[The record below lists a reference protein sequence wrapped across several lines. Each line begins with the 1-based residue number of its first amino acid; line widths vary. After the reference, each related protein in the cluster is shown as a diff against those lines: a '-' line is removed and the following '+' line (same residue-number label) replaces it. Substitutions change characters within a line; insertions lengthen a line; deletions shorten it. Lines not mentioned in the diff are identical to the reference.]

1 MPNTI
6 EWSEEEMQL
15 LIDLRRDRNNDYWRR
30 FGRSKIPFWDEIA
43 TKIQKDLGMA
53 FTNVQAS
60 EKFKG
65 MVKECKVS
73 KILVKKKKNEINYI
87 YKKNIYY

>member
-15 LIDLRRDRNNDYWRR
+15 LINLRKERNTEYWRA
-30 FGRSKIPFWDEIA
+30 FGRSKVAFWNRIA
-43 TKIQKDLGMA
+43 EKIQEELGTV
-53 FTNVQAS
+53 FTGAQAR

-65 MVKECKVS
+65 MVSDCKVS
-73 KILVKKKKNEINYI
+73 KILVKKKIQ
-87 YKKNIYY
+87 